1 MASPQKDTGPDTR
14 TNFDKRSIRKM
25 YAVPFEHAIRDIT
38 QQPISSQDE
47 PVLAYSS
54 QDVQVFCRKRP
65 INSAEL
71 GRRIFDVLKVGPA
84 GAPTVFDCRIHR
96 DMRHLQLNNYCF
108 PVPCFDE
115 HTTTEQV
122 CEKVRLDEFYEL
134 AARGGHGT
142 LCMFGQTG
150 SGKTYTMGGILRH
163 TAANLFRGRRSS
175 LSGSSNPMAGLEV
188 RIACFE
194 VCGKNCYDLL
204 RDGSK
209 VDVREDAAGT
219 VQVSATSV
227 EIKSGQALLEVVTFA
242 GSQRMSCSTL
252 KNEASSR
259 SHAFYRIL
267 MRPSGS
273 NQRQGS
279 LTFVDLAGSERS
291 GDSLY
296 HSPQQVQQS
305 AEINA
310 SLSAL
315 KDCVRVRS
323 QQLHSN
329 TGKRVPYRSSRLT
342 MLLRDS
348 FDTEGDENSG
358 APCQRLTASG
368 SAPLLDRGGGV
379 NGSSGPLGSPANR
392 GRPGAGAKQAPKPP
406 LANGRSG
413 SGRVLPGGKGSHTLP
428 SATARSPT
436 AKAARQLFK
445 RIPSSDGTL
454 AAGWPPGDNSSPGVN
469 SGGVRA
475 RTVVIVTAA
484 PGCDDTE
491 HTLNTLRT
499 ACMMAGLEGRPSR
512 DTQVKVSLDD
522 NEEHREMF
530 TATVKH
536 PTRWSA
542 DDVATWFD
550 TACGGAFSRCGGRL
564 PVNLDGRALARM
576 PELRFRQFC
585 NGDARLGTRLYKA
598 FKDETQRANDS
609 KASATEAVRTAKAGL
624 KNL

>member
-1 MASPQKDTGPDTR
+1 MASPKKGDAGPDTR

-25 YAVPFEHAIRDIT
+25 YAMPFEHAIRDICC
-38 QQPISSQDE
+38 QPISIAEE
-47 PVLAYSS
+47 PVLNYSS
-54 QDVQVFCRKRP
+54 QDVQVYCRKRP
-65 INSAEL
+65 INSGET
-71 GRRIFDVLKVGPA
+71 GRRVFDILKVGPA
-84 GAPTVFDCRIHR
+84 GAPTVYDCRIHR
-96 DMRHLQLNNYCF
+96 DMRHLQLNNHCF

-115 HTTTEQV
+115 KTTTEQV
-122 CEKVRLDEFYEL
+122 CEKVQLQQFYEL
-134 AARGGHGT
+134 AASGGHGT

-163 TAANLFRGRRSS
+163 TAANMFRGCEADN
-175 LSGSSNPMAGLEV
+175 SNPMAGLEV
-188 RIACFE
+188 RVACFE
-194 VCGKNCYDLL
+194 VCGKNCFDLL
-204 RDGSK
+204 RDGGK
-209 VDVREDAAGT
+209 LDVREDSAGL

-252 KNEASSR
+252 KNESSSR
-259 SHAFYRIL
+259 SHAFYRLLI
-267 MRPSGS
+267 RPAGS
-273 NQRQGS
+273 KQRPGS

-323 QQLHSN
+323 QQLHSS
-329 TGKRVPYRSSRLT
+329 TKKRVPYRSSRLT

-358 APCQRLTASG
+358 ALRQRTLSTGSIPLSDRKGAANSG
-368 SAPLLDRGGGV
+368 T
-379 NGSSGPLGSPANR
+379 
-392 GRPGAGAKQAPKPP
+392 GRPGLRATPSRTLKSVRSSD
-406 LANGRSG
+406 GRSS
-413 SGRVLPGGKGSHTLP
+413 SGRVIPTRKNTPL
-428 SATARSPT
+428 PT
-436 AKAARQLFK
+436 ATGGRPPLSKPVSTTAPL
-445 RIPSSDGTL
+445 PSSDGSPQSDS
-454 AAGWPPGDNSSPGVN
+454 ADMSGWPTCNN
-469 SGGVRA
+469 SGRVRA

-512 DTQVKVSLDD
+512 DTQVKVSLED

-530 TATVKH
+530 TAAVKH
-536 PTRWSA
+536 PTKWSVEEVSA
-542 DDVATWFD
+542 WFD
-550 TACGGAFSRCGGRL
+550 TTCNGAFLRSGGKL
-564 PVNLDGRALARM
+564 PANLDGKALARM

-585 NGDARLGTRLYKA
+585 NGDNRVGSRLYKA
-598 FKDETQRANDS
+598 FKSETQKANAS
-609 KASATEAVRTAKAGL
+609 KASATEAVRSAKYGIKASIGL
-624 KNL
+624 